1 MTEAGPLDELLAH
14 LKGLQNAS
22 NDERLNT
29 ALVEQS
35 RFPLRDTDVKPSHIV
50 ELAQLTLTLLRTS
63 QHDLE
68 PLVRFLS
75 DAIELVSFDDLRTSI
90 PVEVVTEGLSSAVPA
105 IQGLSL
111 SYLKTAAQSPSGA
124 ASVANDAAL
133 VRGLI
138 KVFLTSKSTD
148 IGGTKALETILLLL
162 SVDNPEEVTTV
173 SNNGAVG
180 QTSGQGLLWR
190 RIFHDDNIY
199 GLFFQFTS
207 DQDAGH
213 DLSRSDITTAQA
225 RLLDFVSGIAK
236 MRWDAI
242 HDSKRPYIQASS
254 SSPFRG
260 NVRERSLL
268 KYATLTMVDRT
279 DPLMTN
285 ILVNFL
291 TTLLQLKSPAGCS
304 GISSIPA
311 TSSPSLEFLVAS
323 GLHQRALDYYL
334 RSEELD
340 KFELQFLAGA
350 QIRYLCAYTDLYP
363 EHFMQEPDL
372 PRRIIKLLEH
382 NLHISGARWAHG
394 LSPVQDLNVLAHLP
408 ASALVG
414 ASRSTE
420 NPVLLLPTNPAN
432 ADAFETL
439 GKIFHGPSAN
449 ISVIDEG
456 LVAGSEPFSRG
467 SQAVSAR
474 VLFYQYHDKHPE
486 FWSNV
491 AAAMNVLAMPRA
503 ASAAITLVRSIVTA
517 VWARL
522 PDHTPNSSG
531 PLSLLT
537 EQDISELCG
546 GNVSGTG
553 MAEVLNA
560 GESAVQSLL
569 MPVKTVG
576 GDAEAAR
583 LAWRIGREKHDIL
596 VLMSDLMKKG
606 VGKNEVPKQLW
617 QNIAGRIQERIRL
630 DVGGGYTT
638 QTNLVSTIGG

>member
-1 MTEAGPLDELLAH
+1 MTETGPLDELLGH

-29 ALVEQS
+29 PLVEQS
-35 RFPLRDTDVKPSHIV
+35 RFLLRDTDLKPSHIV
-50 ELAQLTLTLLRTS
+50 ELVQLTLTLLRTS
-63 QHDLE
+63 QDDLE

-75 DAIELVSFDDLRTSI
+75 DAIEFVSFDDLRTSI
-90 PVEVVTEGLSSAVPA
+90 PVEIVTEGLSSSVPA
-105 IQGLSL
+105 VQGLSL
-111 SYLKTAAQSPSGA
+111 SYLKTAAELPSGA
-124 ASVANDAAL
+124 AFVANDDAL
-133 VRGLI
+133 VRGLV
-138 KVFLTSKSTD
+138 KVFLTSKSTN

-190 RIFHDDNIY
+190 RIFHDETIH

-207 DQDAGH
+207 DQDPNH

-225 RLLDFVSGIAK
+225 RLLDLISGIAK

-242 HDSKRPYIQASS
+242 HESTRPYIQTSS
-254 SSPFRG
+254 SSQFRG
-260 NVRERSLL
+260 NARERSLL
-268 KYATLTMVDRT
+268 RYATLTMVDRT

-291 TTLLQLKSPAGCS
+291 TTMLQLKSPAGCS

-350 QIRYLCAYTDLYP
+350 QILYLCAYTDLYP

-372 PRRIIKLLEH
+372 PRRIIKLLNH

-394 LSPVQDLNVLAHLP
+394 SSPVQDLNLLAHLP
-408 ASALVG
+408 VGALVG
-414 ASRSTE
+414 ASRSAE

-432 ADAFETL
+432 ADALETL
-439 GKIFHGPSAN
+439 GKVFHGPSAN
-449 ISVIDEG
+449 ISEIDEG
-456 LVAGSEPFSRG
+456 LVADSEPFSRG
-467 SQAVSAR
+467 SQAGSAR
-474 VLFYQYHDKHPE
+474 VLYYQYHDKHPE

-491 AAAMNVLAMPRA
+491 AAAMNVLAIPRA
-503 ASAAITLVRSIVTA
+503 ASAAIALVRSIVTA

-553 MAEVLNA
+553 MAEVLNV
-560 GESAVQSLL
+560 GESAIQSLL
-569 MPVKTVG
+569 MPVKTIG

-583 LAWRIGREKHDIL
+583 LAWRIGREKYDLL
-596 VLMSDLMKKG
+596 VLMSDLMNKG

-617 QNIAGRIQERIRL
+617 QSIAERIQERIRL
-630 DVGGGYTT
+630 DVGGGHTT